1 MEQASMGRP
10 AGGSAHPAPRRPKP
24 CGPVARPPVVLRA
37 CSNVRTD
44 IRHQCGETLPPNVAS
59 GAQQSPAAPT
69 PAAPPTAAAPPT
81 TLRLVQAKLRCKSGS
96 AGRIHRGS
104 WRAFR
109 HTPLLLRFPTSLS
122 PALPPHRLC
131 PPRVRPV
138 GRMRRWAF
146 GGAAAALRP
155 AAPFAL
161 AHAPHSP
168 SAPHLYGESR
178 SGHTPPPNAGTC
190 CMGRSSHNPLLPH
203 VGACSMG
210 RSSHNP
216 LLPHVGAC
224 SMGQTIHALPVTHTP
239 AWDGIQ
245 YRHQHQRQQQ
255 NHQQYR
261 QCQHPH
267 RKHAAMAVSTTGAMA
282 ARMAG
287 AGLPTRGGGGGIQ
300 RDASASGSG
309 CASASASGCSSTC
322 MPLQAMHAAR
332 ATGGRGVGCQ
342 AASGGGIAV
351 AAHGRQR
358 GGPPCVRARTSMHL
372 KLGAQHVAAAAAP
385 QLQNRGF
392 AAAAGERETRP
403 QPQSVCLGSKASAL

>member
-1 MEQASMGRP
+1 
-10 AGGSAHPAPRRPKP
+10 
-24 CGPVARPPVVLRA
+24 
-37 CSNVRTD
+37 
-44 IRHQCGETLPPNVAS
+44 
-59 GAQQSPAAPT
+59 
-69 PAAPPTAAAPPT
+69 
-81 TLRLVQAKLRCKSGS
+81 
-96 AGRIHRGS
+96 
-104 WRAFR
+104 
-109 HTPLLLRFPTSLS
+109 
-122 PALPPHRLC
+122 
-131 PPRVRPV
+131 
-138 GRMRRWAF
+138 
-146 GGAAAALRP
+146 
-155 AAPFAL
+155 
-161 AHAPHSP
+161 
-168 SAPHLYGESR
+168 
-178 SGHTPPPNAGTC
+178 
-190 CMGRSSHNPLLPH
+190 
-203 VGACSMG
+203 
-210 RSSHNP
+210 
-216 LLPHVGAC
+216 
-224 SMGQTIHALPVTHTP
+224 MGQTIHALPVTHTP

-392 AAAAGERETRP
+392 AAAAAAGSGEGSADGEGSSGSGAAAAASGGIQVEERWRKTYHVTASARRNSCTARTDDGYEVHSDIPRYMGGGGAAP
-403 QPQSVCLGSKASAL
+403 QPVQLLLSALAGCEAATANYVAGRMRLRLRRIEFSLSAWRDQRGALGLPIEDDPPQPSMLRAVCGTARVDTDASQAQLDVLAHQVHKRCPIASMMAASGCEVDVRWVKAEAGAEAGQ